1 MRFQHIKVND
11 MVELILHV
19 DEIDST
25 SVKVQTGNINVNRIA
40 RYN

>member
-11 MVELILHV
+11 MVELTLHE

-25 SVKVQTGNINVNRIA
+25 YVKVQTKLRVTIESIHS
-40 RYN
+40 